1 MKLYQYNK
9 CGSCRKAAN
18 WMTKNEIKFD
28 SLPIRDCPPSREE
41 LRALLDSHNG
51 QIKKLFNTS
60 SRDYRVT
67 EIKERIPSMTEE
79 EIIELLHQN
88 GNLNKR
94 PILLGPGIFLQGFNE
109 VAWAAAL
116 LNNP

>member
-9 CGSCRKAAN
+9 CGSCRKAVD
-18 WMTKNEIKFD
+18 WMTGNEIKFD
-28 SLPIRDCPPSREE
+28 SFPIRDCPPSREE
-41 LRALLDSHNG
+41 LRALLDSHKG

-60 SRDYRVT
+60 SRDYRVP
-67 EIKERIPSMTEE
+67 EIKERIPTMTEL

-94 PILLGPGIFLQGFNE
+94 PILLGQGIFLQGFNE
-109 VAWAAAL
+109 EAWSAAL
-116 LNNP
+116 LDNS